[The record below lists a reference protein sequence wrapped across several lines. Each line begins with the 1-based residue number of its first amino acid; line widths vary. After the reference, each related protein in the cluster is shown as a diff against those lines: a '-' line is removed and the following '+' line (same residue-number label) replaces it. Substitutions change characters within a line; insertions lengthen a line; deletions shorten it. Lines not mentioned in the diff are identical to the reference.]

1 MFPLLFVVPGSQEQR
16 REAPCFCCVT
26 FDTMEREHPYLK
38 EGGRN
43 RATDRTAYK
52 RTCLDT
58 MNDRC
63 HSPGFTAFG
72 ASPSNVIFEVSDVM

>member
-43 RATDRTAYK
+43 RKYHIWGGQREGQLGEITGIGERGISE
-52 RTCLDT
+52 
-58 MNDRC
+58 M
-63 HSPGFTAFG
+63 S
-72 ASPSNVIFEVSDVM
+72 